1 MVRPPMTR
9 SWQRPLTAGLLL
21 TVVCVAFEGLAVTTV
36 MPTAVRELGGLM
48 SYGWAFSAFMLTNV
62 VGIAVAGARMDRHGP
77 RGPLA
82 AGLALFALGLL
93 GGGAAPSMAALI
105 AARAV
110 QGFGAGEL
118 SAVIYACVA
127 RCYPA
132 DQQPRMLALLST
144 AWVVPGLVGP
154 GVSGYVADHMSW
166 RLVFI
171 GLVPIVFVAA
181 ALTVPALSRLP
192 PPPDGGASKR
202 MSSPI
207 GPAVLLAAG
216 SVVVLLGLAA
226 RALTAVL
233 GLATLGAVMALPGI
247 RRVMPEGTLRARA
260 GIPATILSMAT
271 VSVAFF
277 GAEIL
282 LPLMLTLVRGQSAT
296 VAGLSLSGA
305 TFAWTAGAWVQA
317 REAKRRSRG
326 LLVGIG
332 AALIACGIAIVSFL
346 LVAETPVAVAALGWA
361 VAGLGMGV
369 AHATI
374 SLAVIEQAPAAEE
387 GAASAAM
394 QLANVLGVALGAG
407 LGGAAVALADTRGAP
422 PIAGFA
428 LGFATMLAAALATLG
443 LARRLPGAPR
453 AAV

>member
-62 VGIAVAGARMDRHGP
+62 VGIAVAGERIDRHGP

-166 RLVFI
+166 RLVFF
-171 GLVPIVFVAA
+171 GLVPIVFVAT
-181 ALTVPALSRLP
+181 ALTVPCRGCPRHQTADLRSGCRARSGP
-192 PPPDGGASKR
+192 PS
-202 MSSPI
+202 SSP
-207 GPAVLLAAG
+207 
-216 SVVVLLGLAA
+216 
-226 RALTAVL
+226 
-233 GLATLGAVMALPGI
+233 
-247 RRVMPEGTLRARA
+247 
-260 GIPATILSMAT
+260 
-271 VSVAFF
+271 
-277 GAEIL
+277 
-282 LPLMLTLVRGQSAT
+282 
-296 VAGLSLSGA
+296 
-305 TFAWTAGAWVQA
+305 
-317 REAKRRSRG
+317 REASSCSSASRPGPSRRCWASQHS
-326 LLVGIG
+326 
-332 AALIACGIAIVSFL
+332 VS
-346 LVAETPVAVAALGWA
+346 
-361 VAGLGMGV
+361 
-369 AHATI
+369 
-374 SLAVIEQAPAAEE
+374 
-387 GAASAAM
+387 
-394 QLANVLGVALGAG
+394 
-407 LGGAAVALADTRGAP
+407 
-422 PIAGFA
+422 
-428 LGFATMLAAALATLG
+428 
-443 LARRLPGAPR
+443 
-453 AAV
+453 